1 MRYSNDLVLRLYLA
15 GDQAY
20 ACKTDGASAFAK
32 CNAPGAVAAGTS
44 ISQVHC
50 RIRVNCHR
58 RKRSQ
63 S

>member
-32 CNAPGAVAAGTS
+32 CNAPGAAAAGTA
-44 ISQVHC
+44 ISQVRC
-50 RIRVNCHR
+50 RVRADCR
-58 RKRSQ
+58 GRKRSQ
-63 S
+63 P